1 MPDPNLELYR
11 RLLLIRKAEEL
22 IVEHYAENE
31 MKTPMHMSMGQEAI
45 AVGVI
50 MAIGEAGQVLVS
62 YRSHAAFIAKT
73 NETDTFF
80 AELYGRVTG
89 TAKGKAG
96 SMHLAAP
103 ESGHLGSSAVV
114 GTPIPVA
121 IGAAFANKRRANGKI
136 VAVFFGEGAMDEG
149 VFWESLNAACVMKLP
164 VLFVCE
170 DNGLAVHT
178 PLSLRQGYDSIP
190 KVVSGFRCRVAS
202 SDTTDAGEICRLTTE
217 AVRAM
222 RETGEP
228 AFLHLR
234 CYRYL
239 EHVGTGKDF
248 DQGYRSEDEFRQW
261 YERDPVALQRKKL
274 LAAGTSE
281 TDLEALEAA
290 IAQEVQSSMAKAKS
304 APLPDSE
311 ELFRNVFA

>member
-1 MPDPNLELYR
+1 MSDLDLKLYR
-11 RLLLIRKAEEL
+11 RLLLIRRAEEL
-22 IVEHYAENE
+22 IIEHYAENE

-50 MAIGEAGQVLVS
+50 TALGAGGQVLAS

-73 NETDTFF
+73 NETNTFF

-96 SMHLAAP
+96 SMHLADPAR
-103 ESGHLGSSAVV
+103 GHLGSSAVV

-121 IGAAFANKRRANGKI
+121 VGAAFANKRNANGRI

-170 DNGLAVHT
+170 DNGFAVHT
-178 PLSLRQGYDSIP
+178 PPSLRHGYDSIP
-190 KVVSGFRCRVAS
+190 KVVSGFRCRVTSA
-202 SDTTDAGEICRLTTE
+202 DTTDAGEIYRLTEE
-217 AVRAM
+217 AMVAM
-222 RETGEP
+222 RDTRQP
-228 AFLHLR
+228 AFLHFR

-248 DQGYRSEDEFRQW
+248 HAGYRSENEFRQW
-261 YERDPVALQRKKL
+261 YERDPVLLQRKKL
-274 LAAGTSE
+274 LTRGRSE
-281 TDLEALEAA
+281 AELRAFEAA
-290 IAQEVQSSMAKAKS
+290 IAAEVRESMDKAKS
-304 APLPDSE
+304 APLPDPE
-311 ELFRNVFA
+311 ELYRNVFA

>member
-1 MPDPNLELYR
+1 MGDLDLELYR
-11 RLLLIRKAEEL
+11 RLALIRRAEEL
-22 IVEHYAENE
+22 IIAHYAGNE

-50 MAIGEAGQVLVS
+50 MALGSEGQVLAS

-96 SMHLAAP
+96 SMHLADPAA
-103 ESGHLGSSAVV
+103 GHLGSSAVV

-121 IGAAFANKRRANGKI
+121 VGAAFANTRNANGKI

-149 VFWESLNAACVMKLP
+149 VFWESLNAACVMRLP

-170 DNGLAVHT
+170 DNGWAVHT
-178 PLSLRQGYDSIP
+178 PPSLRQGYDSIP
-190 KVVSGFRCRVAS
+190 KVVSGFRCHVAS
-202 SDTTDAGEICRLTTE
+202 SDTTDAEEIYRLTQE
-217 AVRAM
+217 AVTAM
-222 RETGEP
+222 RDTGQP

-248 DQGYRSEDEFRQW
+248 DAGYRSEDEFRQW
-261 YERDPVALQRKKL
+261 YERDPVLLQRKKL
-274 LAAGTSE
+274 LARGRSE
-281 TDLEALEAA
+281 ADLQAFEAA
-290 IAQEVQSSMAKAKS
+290 IQEEVRGSMAKAKS
-304 APLPDSE
+304 APLPESG
-311 ELFRNVFA
+311 ELYANVFS